1 MDLMEF
7 LFWMADLLHQ
17 WIELFIYLFIYLLCV
32 LIFLGPT
39 FFFAIQI
46 VAMEKKKQT
55 QTWWMTFQ
63 LPFSFLQ
70 IVGWKDLSWCI
81 VFGDYI

>member
-1 MDLMEF
+1 
-7 LFWMADLLHQ
+7 MADLLHQ

-55 QTWWMTFQ
+55 QT
-63 LPFSFLQ
+63 
-70 IVGWKDLSWCI
+70 
-81 VFGDYI
+81 